1 MENTVESLV
10 GRARQR
16 ISTKTLMQD
25 VSEPL
30 TGDIDRRKLAAKF
43 SNIEHAVDDL
53 ATAVEVLN
61 DQAS

>member
-16 ISTKTLMQD
+16 ISTKTLIQD

-30 TGDIDRRKLAAKF
+30 TGEIDRRKLAAKF

-53 ATAVEVLN
+53 ATAVEQLN

>member
-16 ISTKTLMQD
+16 ISTKTLIQD

-30 TGDIDRRKLAAKF
+30 TGEIDRRKLAAKF

-53 ATAVEVLN
+53 ATAVEQLN
-61 DQAS
+61 DQPS

>member
-10 GRARQR
+10 GRARRR
-16 ISTKTLMQD
+16 ISTKTLIQD

-30 TGDIDRRKLAAKF
+30 TGEIDRRKLAAKF

-53 ATAVEVLN
+53 VTAVEQLN

>member
-10 GRARQR
+10 GRARRR
-16 ISTKTLMQD
+16 ISTKTLIQD

-30 TGDIDRRKLAAKF
+30 TGEIDRRKLAAKF

-53 ATAVEVLN
+53 ATAVEQLN

>member
-1 MENTVESLV
+1 MDKTVANLV

-16 ISTKTLMQD
+16 ISTKTMIQD

-30 TGDIDRRKLAAKF
+30 TGEIDRRKLTAKF
-43 SNIEHAVDDL
+43 NNIEHAVDDL
-53 ATAVEVLN
+53 ASAVEVLN